1 MMNVLKLDGGFFFFL
16 RHPIIF
22 FKEVGCALKWSW
34 QRITKGYC
42 DRDRWCIE
50 DWFLGIM
57 PSMLNEFAEKTYT
70 TPILLEEEEW
80 VNIVKNMARKFE
92 NCQGDKIDEMNE
104 FSRPFM
110 DNIRDEEIKKK
121 FFDRQE
127 ELVQWRENELH
138 EAFTLFET
146 HLGSL
151 WD

>member
-1 MMNVLKLDGGFFFFL
+1 MMNVLKLDGGFIFFL
-16 RHPIIF
+16 RHPLLF
-22 FKEVGCALKWSW
+22 FKGVGRALKWSW

-42 DRDRWCIE
+42 DCDRWCIE
-50 DWFLGIM
+50 DWFLSIM

-70 TPILLEEEEW
+70 TPILMEEEEW
-80 VNIVKNMARKFE
+80 RCIVKNMARKFE

-110 DNIRDEEIKKK
+110 DNVKDEEIKKK